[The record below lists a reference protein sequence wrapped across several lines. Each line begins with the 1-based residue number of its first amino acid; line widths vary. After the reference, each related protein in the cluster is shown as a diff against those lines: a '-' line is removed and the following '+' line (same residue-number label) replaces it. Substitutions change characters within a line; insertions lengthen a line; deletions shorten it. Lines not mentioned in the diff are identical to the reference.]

1 MAYKVIETE
10 SFIKSLSETFDYI
23 LINFKNLTIVNEMLN
38 TIDGVSELLKLYP
51 DMYAIFEPSY
61 ELEFTIRKFPV
72 KDYFVFYIVRDDL
85 EEVQLLKIIHSSR
98 NIYQINYLKE

>member
-1 MAYKVIETE
+1 MAYKVVETE

-23 LINFKNLTIVNEMLN
+23 ITNFKNPTIVNDMLD
-38 TIDGVSELLKLYP
+38 TIDDASELLRLYP
-51 DMYAIFEPSY
+51 DMYAVFEPSY
-61 ELEFTIRKFPV
+61 ELEFIIRRFPV
-72 KDYFVFYIVRDDL
+72 KDYFVFYTVNDDL